1 MIVIKQSVSMSDIDP
16 TTTDTRPGI
25 VICAWDAAESGWDPI
40 EDLSGEPWSPNG
52 ARTVPVAS
60 AAPDT
65 LVSTLSAHLADRRCR
80 ALLLV
85 GRTRSHG
92 GFRLQMRA
100 ENRSLDGAARRDG
113 VGPSVARATAPVA
126 EMVRALKEAGLAAD
140 ATSEAEEDAGSYL
153 LYSVLASLP
162 DGSDTPAVGL
172 LRAPENESDAAVQQ
186 AVKTAAQAM
195 ARHLSPLP
203 RTRVI

>member
-1 MIVIKQSVSMSDIDP
+1 MAELDQTP
-16 TTTDTRPGI
+16 TDTRPGI
-25 VICAWDAAESGWDPI
+25 VICAWDAGESGWDPI
-40 EDLSGEPWSPNG
+40 EDLSGEPWSPSG
-52 ARTVPVAS
+52 ARTVAVPS
-60 AAPDT
+60 ADPDA
-65 LVSTLSAHLADRRCR
+65 LASTLSAHLNDRRCR

-85 GRTRSHG
+85 GRTRRTD

-100 ENRSLDGAARRDG
+100 ENRSADGAQRLDA

-126 EMVRALKEAGLAAD
+126 EMVRALNEAGLVAG

-153 LYSVLASLP
+153 LYRVLANLP

-172 LRAPENESDAAVQQ
+172 LRAPENEPDAAVQR

-195 ARHLSPLP
+195 ARHMSPLP
-203 RTRVI
+203 RRTAF

>member
-1 MIVIKQSVSMSDIDP
+1 MAELDK
-16 TTTDTRPGI
+16 TLTDTRPGI
-25 VICAWDAAESGWDPI
+25 VICAWDAGETGWDPV

-52 ARTVPVAS
+52 ARTVPVPPAD
-60 AAPDT
+60 PET
-65 LVSTLSAHLADRRCR
+65 LASTLSAHLSDQRCR

-85 GRTRSHG
+85 GRTRAHD

-100 ENRSLDGAARRDG
+100 ENRSLDGTHRLDG

-126 EMVRALKEAGLAAD
+126 EMIRALKEAGLPAD
-140 ATSEAEEDAGSYL
+140 ATSEAEDDAGSYL
-153 LYSVLASLP
+153 LYRVLANLP

-172 LRAPENESDAAVQQ
+172 LRAPETETAAAVQQ

-203 RTRVI
+203 RIARAG

>member
-1 MIVIKQSVSMSDIDP
+1 MADIDQTP
-16 TTTDTRPGI
+16 TDTRPAI
-25 VICAWDAAESGWDPI
+25 VICAWDADESGWDPV
-40 EDLSGEPWSPNG
+40 EDLSGEPWNPAG
-52 ARTVPVAS
+52 ARTVPVPS
-60 AAPDT
+60 ADPDD
-65 LVSTLSAHLADRRCR
+65 LASTLSAHLKDQRCR

-85 GRTRSHG
+85 GRTRSHD

-100 ENRSLDGAARRDG
+100 ERNRSPDGGADAN
-113 VGPSVARATAPVA
+113 GPSVARATAPVA
-126 EMVRALKEAGLAAD
+126 EMVRALKEAGMAAG
-140 ATSEAEEDAGSYL
+140 ATSEAEDDAGSYL
-153 LYSVLASLP
+153 LYRILANLP

-203 RTRVI
+203 RSRLV

>member
-1 MIVIKQSVSMSDIDP
+1 MAELDK
-16 TTTDTRPGI
+16 TLTDTRPGI

-40 EDLSGEPWSPNG
+40 EDLSGEPWSPSG

-60 AAPDT
+60 ADPDT
-65 LVSTLSAHLADRRCR
+65 LASTLSAHLTDHRCR

-85 GRTRSHG
+85 GRTRSHE

-100 ENRSLDGAARRDG
+100 ENRTLDGAQRLDG

-140 ATSEAEEDAGSYL
+140 ATSEAEDDAGSYL
-153 LYSVLASLP
+153 LYRVLANLP

-172 LRAPENESDAAVQQ
+172 LRAPENETHDAVQR

-203 RTRVI
+203 RSRAV

>member
-1 MIVIKQSVSMSDIDP
+1 MAELDK
-16 TTTDTRPGI
+16 TLTDTRPGI

-40 EDLSGEPWSPNG
+40 EDLSGEPWSPSG
-52 ARTVPVAS
+52 ARTVPVPS
-60 AAPDT
+60 ADPDA
-65 LVSTLSAHLADRRCR
+65 LASTLSAHLTDQRCR

-85 GRTRSHG
+85 GRTRGHE

-100 ENRSLDGAARRDG
+100 ENRTLDGAQRLDG

-140 ATSEAEEDAGSYL
+140 ATSEAEDDAGSYL
-153 LYSVLASLP
+153 LYRVLANLP

-172 LRAPENESDAAVQQ
+172 LRAPENESDDAMQR

-203 RTRVI
+203 RSRAV